1 MVWSNKMTTEKN
13 QPEHFNRRILLM
25 VAGHSPAIITET
37 LYALPA
43 NQKPTE
49 IRIITTASG
58 KEKLKTQLLGEHNVI
73 HQLCKEYDIP
83 IPLFDKSHIYVIAK
97 QGEELE
103 DTQTEVENEI
113 AADFITAKVR
123 ELTKESDCSI
133 HVSIAG
139 GRKTMTYYLGYALSV
154 FGRIQDRMSHVLVE
168 DDYAVNEFFYP
179 TKQSSF
185 MISRKKEAFDA
196 KDVKVMLGEL
206 PFIRLRDGLTD
217 DLLNK
222 QDLSYSDII
231 EIAQRQLRPIKVEL
245 RHTPERKSK
254 PWQLLCSGSEITG
267 LNNAEL
273 AIYVWLLQ
281 RHKMMRTDKLHF
293 NRRPNNEKLAQE
305 FLVVLRQ
312 LFGEYNG
319 GFTKASRALAKDD
332 DGHKKEGMTGKYF
345 SPKKTNINQ
354 LLTNSLGAS
363 GARNYIIIDEIRKAS
378 GETESDR
385 TYIVLPPNLQPNDI
399 HLPSHLCN
407 IDEIS

>member
-49 IRIITTASG
+49 IHIITTASG

-185 MISRKKEAFDA
+185 MTSRKKEAFDA

-222 QDLSYSDII
+222 DLSYSDII
-231 EIAQRQLRPIKVEL
+231 EIAQRQLSPISV
-245 RHTPERKSK
+245 RVVY
-254 PWQLLCSGSEITG
+254 GSEEEETKLYCGGEEIK
-267 LNNAEL
+267 LPPAQL
-273 AIYVWLLQ
+273 ALYVWMLQ
-281 RHKMMRTDKLHF
+281 RHKERKPAVTFTDKI
-293 NRRPNNEKLAQE
+293 
-305 FLVVLRQ
+305 
-312 LFGEYNG
+312 
-319 GFTKASRALAKDD
+319 TKAALAKDFKAVYAELSKQS
-332 DGHKKEGMTGKYF
+332 GHYDNAKESVKSMDTDYF
-345 SPKKTNINQ
+345 GAPRTNINKKLNTTLGKPKAQ
-354 LLTNSLGAS
+354 AYLLQSS
-363 GARNYIIIDEIRKAS
+363 GIKNAMQYNLSNTLKPEYIRF
-378 GETESDR
+378 
-385 TYIVLPPNLQPNDI
+385 
-399 HLPSHLCN
+399 
-407 IDEIS
+407 